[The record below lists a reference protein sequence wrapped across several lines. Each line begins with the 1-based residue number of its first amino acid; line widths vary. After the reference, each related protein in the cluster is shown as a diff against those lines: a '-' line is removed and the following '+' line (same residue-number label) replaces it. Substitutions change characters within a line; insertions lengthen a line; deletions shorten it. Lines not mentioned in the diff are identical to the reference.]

1 MEEELMQLVERFKL
15 MVGELFGINKRF
27 QEKIQVLEAALAES
41 KVQLEAAITS
51 LAIAGQELAALR
63 AQPPVV
69 VHDPSGVV
77 VDLSPVLVKLDEV
90 KSQIASLPTLGS
102 GGSDSVNWD
111 KLWSALANI
120 MTQMNKFSKFVDSVS
135 SRFGV

>member
-27 QEKIQVLEAALAES
+27 QEKIQALEEALAAS
-41 KVQLEAAITS
+41 NVQLEATTTA
-51 LAIAGQELAALR
+51 LAIAGQEIEALK
-63 AQPPVV
+63 AKPLVV
-69 VHDPSGVV
+69 VQEPSEVS
-77 VDLSPVLVKLDEV
+77 VDLSPILVKLDEV
-90 KSQIASLPTLGS
+90 KSQIANLPTLGS